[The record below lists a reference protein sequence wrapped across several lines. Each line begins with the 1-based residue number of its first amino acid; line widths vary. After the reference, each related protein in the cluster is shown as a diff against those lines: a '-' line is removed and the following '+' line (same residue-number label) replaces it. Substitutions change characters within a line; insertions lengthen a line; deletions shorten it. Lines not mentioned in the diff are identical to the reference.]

1 MREQLEKYVELLFAG
16 SHGTEDIKQEILQNT
31 LDRYDD
37 LISAGKTPEAAY
49 SLAISGIGDI
59 SELLQGS
66 SGSQDQP
73 QPHRQAKTCPPPMQE
88 QKGTNKAV
96 RAAAVA
102 LFILCPVPLL
112 LLENVWGLCLLLG
125 MVAVAT
131 MLMVATG
138 NSRKQGDDEGQD
150 TVPPTPRQRL
160 RGSIAAAVNALGLV
174 VYFLVSFATHAWHIT
189 WLIFVITAAVNGLVG
204 ACMDLKEEN

>member
-59 SELLQGS
+59 SELLQA
-66 SGSQDQP
+66 SGSPAQQP
-73 QPHRQAKTCPPPMQE
+73 QSQAKTCPPRTQE
-88 QKGTNKAV
+88 QRENNRVV
-96 RAAAVA
+96 RAVAVA
-102 LFILCPVPLL
+102 LFILCPVPL

-138 NSRKQGDDEGQD
+138 NSRKQGGDEGQN

-160 RGSIAAAVNALGLV
+160 RGSIMAAVNALGLV
-174 VYFLVSFATHAWHIT
+174 VYFLVSFATHAWYIT
-189 WLIFVITAAVNGLVG
+189 WLIFVITAALNGLVG

>member
-1 MREQLEKYVELLFAG
+1 MREQLEQYVNLLFAG
-16 SHGTEDIKQEILQNT
+16 SRDADDIRQEILQNT

-49 SLAISGIGDI
+49 SLAIAGIGDI
-59 SELLQGS
+59 SELLQA
-66 SGSQDQP
+66 SGSPAQQP
-73 QPHRQAKTCPPPMQE
+73 RSQAKTCPSRTQE
-88 QKGTNKAV
+88 QRENNRVV
-96 RAAAVA
+96 RAVAVA

-138 NSRKQGDDEGQD
+138 NSRKQRDDEARD
-150 TVPPTPRQRL
+150 LVPPTPRQRL

-189 WLIFVITAAVNGLVG
+189 WLIFAITAAVNGLVG

>member
-1 MREQLEKYVELLFAG
+1 MREQLETYVELLFAG

-59 SELLQGS
+59 SELLQA
-66 SGSQDQP
+66 SGSPAQQP
-73 QPHRQAKTCPPPMQE
+73 QSQAKTCPPRTQE
-88 QKGTNKAV
+88 QRENNRVV
-96 RAAAVA
+96 RAVAVA

-112 LLENVWGLCLLLG
+112 LLESVWGLCLLLG

-131 MLMVATG
+131 MLMVASG
-138 NSRKQGDDEGQD
+138 NSRKQEDDEAQAP
-150 TVPPTPRQRL
+150 VPPTPRQRL
-160 RGSIAAAVNALGLV
+160 RGSIMATVNALGLV

>member
-59 SELLQGS
+59 SELLQA
-66 SGSQDQP
+66 SGSPAQQP
-73 QPHRQAKTCPPPMQE
+73 QSHAKTCLPRTQE
-88 QKGTNKAV
+88 QRENNRVV
-96 RAAAVA
+96 RAVAVA

-138 NSRKQGDDEGQD
+138 NSRKQEEDEAQAP
-150 TVPPTPRQRL
+150 VPPAPRQRL
-160 RGSIAAAVNALGLV
+160 RGSIMAAINALGLV

>member
-59 SELLQGS
+59 SELLQAGGS
-66 SGSQDQP
+66 PAQQP
-73 QPHRQAKTCPPPMQE
+73 QSQAKTCPPPMQE
-88 QKGTNKAV
+88 QKETNKAV
-96 RAAAVA
+96 RAVAVA

-138 NSRKQGDDEGQD
+138 NSRKQGDDEGQN

-160 RGSIAAAVNALGLV
+160 RGSIMAAINALGLV